1 MRRIQTGIV
10 GVDGCTC
17 LPLDLHHGGPV
28 NKTFLSWCPHS
39 SVDSSAPSI
48 LPYSNSD
55 RRSRRRALWP
65 FDHHHH
71 GPTYFSLLKVQFSDK
86 IIRALEC
93 QPKRLKIERFFWW
106 EWQKNVWK
114 DFVVVSKLT
123 FAAITQMLFQS
134 KCKWLGSFNVYT
146 LGLSLCLYN
155 NRQDV
160 STCSFQTC
168 ISHLLMCN

>member
-28 NKTFLSWCPHS
+28 NKTFLSWCRHS

-86 IIRALEC
+86 IIRALEWLEVSAKTFKNWNIFLVGMAKKC
-93 QPKRLKIERFFWW
+93 LKRFRCSCKIDVCC
-106 EWQKNVWK
+106 NHTNA
-114 DFVVVSKLT
+114 VSIK
-123 FAAITQMLFQS
+123 
-134 KCKWLGSFNVYT
+134 V
-146 LGLSLCLYN
+146 
-155 NRQDV
+155 
-160 STCSFQTC
+160 
-168 ISHLLMCN
+168 